1 MDIRDVVRAVEEG
14 EGFAFLTVRE
24 LNRAGA
30 GRTVG
35 DILDLLEKLGCL
47 HLPAAIPAEPD
58 RHILLYRARG
68 AVASVLML
76 QHEIEAPGLGEEDRE
91 GLAAMLVLAARQL
104 ERDVAV
110 GRAQRMSDVGGR

>member
-1 MDIRDVVRAVEEG
+1 
-14 EGFAFLTVRE
+14 
-24 LNRAGA
+24 
-30 GRTVG
+30 
-35 DILDLLEKLGCL
+35 
-47 HLPAAIPAEPD
+47 
-58 RHILLYRARG
+58 
-68 AVASVLML
+68 ML